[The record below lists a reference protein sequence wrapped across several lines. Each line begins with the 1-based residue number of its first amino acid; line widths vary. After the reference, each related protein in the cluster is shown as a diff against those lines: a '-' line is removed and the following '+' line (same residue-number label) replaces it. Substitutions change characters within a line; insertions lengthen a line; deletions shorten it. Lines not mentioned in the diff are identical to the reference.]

1 MAGIDLRFLNI
12 LPNIEMATTL
22 KLVNKK
28 TSCRPIMNSEMTY
41 KVIGTHKECFLLRYA
56 PENKAIAIMGEKL
69 GKCGTNLEPIPK
81 INKAIITMVLSVY
94 KNSKLCQ

>member
-1 MAGIDLRFLNI
+1 MPLRFLNI
-12 LPNIEMATTL
+12 LPNIEIAKTL

-28 TSCRPIMNSEMTY
+28 ISCRPSMNSETTY

-56 PENKAIAIMGEKL
+56 PENKAIAIMGTKL

-81 INKAIITMVLSVY
+81 INNAIINIMPIVY
-94 KNSKLCQ
+94 KN